1 MFPVVASPRFSV
13 NVRRISQRLYFAEV
27 DDPDEGLK
35 ARLIAAL
42 ATVRMFPEAYPQ
54 AGVAQRRFTFEY
66 RSVPYTVLFTF
77 DGELITL
84 HDIHFSRSANASQW
98 LAK

>member
-1 MFPVVASPRFSV
+1 MFPVGTSPRFAV

-35 ARLIAAL
+35 ASLVAAL
-42 ATVRMFPEAYPQ
+42 ATVRMFPEAYPRT
-54 AGVAQRRFTFEY
+54 GVARRRFTFEY
-66 RSVPYTVLFTF
+66 RSVPYTVLFAF

-84 HDIHFSRSANASQW
+84 HDIHFSRSANTAQW
-98 LAK
+98 LAE

>member
-35 ARLIAAL
+35 ASLLAAL
-42 ATVRMFPEAYPQ
+42 ATVRMFPEAYPRT
-54 AGVAQRRFTFEY
+54 GVAQRRFTFEY
-66 RSVPYTVLFTF
+66 RSAPYTVLYAF

-84 HDIHFSRSANASQW
+84 HDIHFSRSARAAHW
-98 LAK
+98 LTE